1 MQLRSTSRARAS
13 CRRCAGIVLRLTG
26 SVGLASLMACGGGV
40 PLLHPAQVLP
50 AGKTA
55 FAAGVSDRFVLG
67 DAERAL
73 DSARQRP
80 PGAPGAD
87 PRLTRGVLV
96 ALAEGPAVSPFVAGR
111 MGIPGSNEAGLSYS
125 GQAVRGDAR
134 HSFAWAAQSAL
145 SLGLGLT
152 ARGLGQSA
160 ELPGADL
167 DRAHGFGLDLPVLV
181 GYRSD
186 ADLLSVWAG
195 LRGSVDRWSGT
206 VALDSAAPFEL
217 EASRFAAGPIVGLA
231 VGLPPF
237 WVAAELEVDYSHV
250 TGSLNRPG
258 AHLDA
263 RVDGWS
269 MRPAGALVTKF

>member
-1 MQLRSTSRARAS
+1 M
-13 CRRCAGIVLRLTG
+13 
-26 SVGLASLMACGGGV
+26 

-50 AGKTA
+50 AGKSA
-55 FAAGVSDRFVLG
+55 LAAGVSDRFVLG
-67 DAERAL
+67 DEQRAL
-73 DSARQRP
+73 DEARQRT
-80 PGAPGAD
+80 PGAPPAD
-87 PRLTRGVLV
+87 PRFSRGVLV

-111 MGIPGSNEAGLSYS
+111 IGITGSNEAGLSYS

-134 HSFAWAAQSAL
+134 HSFAWGQQGAL

-160 ELPGADL
+160 DLPGTDL

-186 ADLLSVWAG
+186 ADLISVWGG

-206 VALDSAAPFEL
+206 VALDPAPRFEL
-217 EASRFAAGPIVGLA
+217 DASRFAAGPIFGFA
-231 VGLPPF
+231 IGLPPF
-237 WVAAELEVDYSHV
+237 WVAAELEVDYAHV
-250 TGSLNRPG
+250 TGSLDRPG
-258 AHLDA
+258 AHVDA